1 MAPINWKR
9 PPLPTR
15 TSKNRIGN
23 RSGQNS
29 DVSKKFPW
37 ILKCFHFCTKCFHFL
52 HNVSK
57 SFRNLETQYSAMDQ
71 MCLTSM
77 QLTQYNLDL
86 FQPIKAENM
95 VLISSNWKTPQKA
108 FFRAISG
115 LRVFLMAPINWKRP
129 PLPTRTSKNRI
140 RNRLG
145 QNLDVSKKF
154 PWILKCFSFCT
165 KCFHFL
171 QNVSK
176 SFRTLETRFSAMD
189 QMCLTSMQLTQYN
202 LDLFQPIKAENMV
215 LISSNWKTPQKA
227 FFRAISGL

>member
-1 MAPINWKR
+1 MRVRLVA
-9 PPLPTR
+9 
-15 TSKNRIGN
+15 
-23 RSGQNS
+23 
-29 DVSKKFPW
+29 SKKFPW
-37 ILKCFHFCTKCFHFL
+37 ILKCFHFCTKCFHL
-52 HNVSK
+52 LQNVSK
-57 SFRNLETQYSAMDQ
+57 SFQTLETRFSAMDQ

-77 QLTQYNLDL
+77 QLPQYNLDL

-129 PLPTRTSKNRI
+129 PSPTRTSKNHI
-140 RNRLG
+140 GNRLE
-145 QNLDVSKKF
+145 QNSDVSKKF
-154 PWILKCFSFCT
+154 PWILKCFHFCTKCFHFCT

-202 LDLFQPIKAENMV
+202 LDLFQPI
-215 LISSNWKTPQKA
+215 
-227 FFRAISGL
+227 

>member
-15 TSKNRIGN
+15 TSKNCIGN
-23 RSGQNS
+23 RLGQNL

-115 LRVFLMAPINWKRP
+115 LRFFLMAPINWKRP

-154 PWILKCFSFCT
+154 PWILKCFHFCT
-165 KCFHFL
+165 KCFHLL

-176 SFRTLETRFSAMD
+176 SFQTLETRFSAMD
-189 QMCLTSMQLTQYN
+189 QMCLTSMQLPQYN
-202 LDLFQPIKAENMV
+202 LDLFQPIKAEN
-215 LISSNWKTPQKA
+215 LALFSSNWKTPQKA